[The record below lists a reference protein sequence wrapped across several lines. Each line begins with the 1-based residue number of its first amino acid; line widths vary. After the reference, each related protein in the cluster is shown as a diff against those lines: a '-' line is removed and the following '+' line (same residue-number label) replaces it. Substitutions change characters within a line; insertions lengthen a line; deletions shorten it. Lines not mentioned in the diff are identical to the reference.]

1 MKQSGKRIFILLG
14 AIVLTFASTV
24 AFAFGFFQE
33 GTWTNVSQE
42 QEKLLQ
48 NLRIQAVQQLI
59 DKKFTRFATMPFG
72 PGNDNMH
79 LSWSMTYPNY
89 PEYTVKTGI
98 SLQDDLDILLQKKVQ
113 ELDAQR
119 PFFSNLAKFST
130 TNLVLNTGDI
140 RQLKKVY
147 LFKNQKDLND
157 LGYVVSSYRTRVNND
172 AAWRKDNIAISY
184 RNIGNV
190 RVLNTQQQL
199 SFMDEIHYDSK
210 AKNRKRDTV
219 SGLAIM
225 WWVTSVKGWGI
236 CGASRGINTVL
247 LTNKAFEISQRYNH
261 TRTYKNMYQNS
272 INGKEFWIPGLDVA
286 VYRMGGSQ
294 KDFVFKNIRTYPV
307 VLVMNY
313 DGSAGWT
320 EELFVLSKETDRGEL
335 KYIGKKWN
343 CYTWEA
349 NGKQFKSCY
358 RSVSWW

>member
-1 MKQSGKRIFILLG
+1 MTLL
-14 AIVLTFASTV
+14 STL

-33 GTWTNVSQE
+33 GNSSTQDLFFQT
-42 QEKLLQ
+42 
-48 NLRIQAVQQLI
+48 LRIQAVQQLI
-59 DKKFTRFATMPFG
+59 DKKFDHFVTMPFG
-72 PGNDNMH
+72 PGNDNIH
-79 LSWSMTYPNY
+79 LSGSTSYPDF
-89 PEYTVKTGI
+89 PSYTVHTGI
-98 SLQDDLDILLQKKVQ
+98 QYIDDLDTLLEKKIQ
-113 ELDAQR
+113 SMDSAR
-119 PFFSNLAKFST
+119 PFYVSLAKYSVDHFFLDNEEIT
-130 TNLVLNTGDI
+130 
-140 RQLKKVY
+140 QLQKVY
-147 LFKNQKDLND
+147 LFKNDADIKA

-172 AAWRKDNIAISY
+172 DAWRKDNIAISY

-225 WWVTSVKGWGI
+225 WGVTSVKGWGI

-261 TRTYKNMYQNS
+261 TRTYKNMYDNE
-272 INGKEFWIPGLDVA
+272 INGQQFWIPGLDVA

-294 KDFVFKNIRTYPV
+294 KDFIFKNIREYPV

-313 DGSAGWT
+313 DGTSGWT
-320 EELFVLSKETDRGEL
+320 EELFVLSKETDRGTLE
-335 KYIGKKWN
+335 YIGKKGN

-349 NGKQFKSCY
+349 NGVPFRSCY
-358 RSVSWW
+358 SSVSR